1 MNDDKL
7 REVFRKAHE
16 GDRPPPFAVPEK
28 RRRPFPKIVLLVPVV
43 AALLVLILVRHK
55 PAPDLALPAI
65 HYPTDF
71 LLPKP
76 GLEVPEPTKGLLQ

>member
-1 MNDDKL
+1 MNDEKL
-7 REVFRKAHE
+7 RELLHKAHE
-16 GDRPPPFAVPEK
+16 GDRPPPFAVPE
-28 RRRPFPKIVLLVPVV
+28 RRRRFPRIVLLVPVV
-43 AALLVLILVRHK
+43 AALLILILVRHK

-76 GLEVPEPTKGLLQ
+76 GLDVPEPTKGLLQ

>member
-16 GDRPPPFAVPEK
+16 GDRPPPFAVSEQ
-28 RRRPFPKIVLLVPVV
+28 RRRFPKIVLLVPV
-43 AALLVLILVRHK
+43 AALLVIFIFTRHK